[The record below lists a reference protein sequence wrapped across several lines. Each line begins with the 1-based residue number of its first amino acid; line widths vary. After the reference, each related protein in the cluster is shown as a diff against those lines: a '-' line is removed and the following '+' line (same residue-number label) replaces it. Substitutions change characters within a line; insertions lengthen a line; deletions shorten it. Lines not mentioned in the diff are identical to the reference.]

1 MSEMYKSLR
10 FRNVNTVTGLRTP
23 AAETDAFRLVD
34 FREGA
39 TNITNQF
46 QSADTAEAQARQAGD
61 TALQNSLNSAI
72 SQLEAAYR
80 AADTAEAQARQADIQ
95 ALVNGF
101 TPKDPVFTIL
111 NAPVALSGLT
121 VNTPSYNGAI
131 PTGARVLVVGQG
143 GDATTADVANGIYI
157 AANGAWSR
165 SSDADEGDEL
175 VRSILVPVENGT
187 DQFRNTIYF
196 LAQPQIFQ
204 DTVIGTTALR
214 FSRWLGTDTV
224 RADESTV
231 HREGN
236 VFSAI
241 LNATQLIA
249 GASGIELAPAF
260 IAQLR
265 DLSQA
270 TGLLDTNQ
278 IRNLM
283 GYITAITLNSF
294 AAPTAPV
301 TYADQRITN
310 LADPTAPQDG
320 VNQRTLTAA
329 VDSLNGAINNL
340 NQTLTTA
347 IQAQEDKDGY
357 FPLSG
362 GEVVDGDLVVNVVH
376 NKNSFKIMKEVIDT
390 TNGETIDTDFVRIMN
405 NGANNCRVIFRGHTT
420 IPAGQ
425 FALMVHRVA
434 AL

>member
-10 FRNVNTVTGLRTP
+10 FRNVNTVTELRTP
-23 AAETDAFRLVD
+23 AVDTDAFRLVD

-46 QSADTAEAQARQAGD
+46 QTADEEEAQAREDGDRTLQANFQ
-61 TALQNSLNSAI
+61 ASIAQM
-72 SQLEAAYR
+72 EAAYR
-80 AADTAEAQARQADIQ
+80 AADIAEAQARQADVQ
-95 ALVNGF
+95 SLVNGF
-101 TPKDPVFTIL
+101 SPKDPVFTLL

-121 VNTPSYNGAI
+121 VNTPSFSGAI
-131 PTGARVLVVGQG
+131 PAGSRVLVIGQG
-143 GDATTADVANGIYI
+143 GDAATADVANGIYI

-165 SSDADEGDEL
+165 STDADEGDEL
-175 VRSILVPVENGT
+175 VRSILVPVENGN
-187 DQFRNTIYF
+187 DAFRNTVYF

-204 DTVIGTTALR
+204 DTAIGTTALR
-214 FSRWLGTDTV
+214 FARWLGADTV

-241 LNATQLIA
+241 LNAAQLIA
-249 GASGIELAPAF
+249 GATGIELAPAF
-260 IAQLR
+260 IAELR
-265 DLSQA
+265 DLGQA

-301 TYADQRITN
+301 AYADQRITG

-329 VDSLNGAINNL
+329 VNSLNGAINNL
-340 NQTLTTA
+340 NQTLTAA
-347 IQAQEDKDGY
+347 IQDQEDKDGY

-362 GEVVDGDLVVNVVH
+362 GDIVDGDLVVNVTH
-376 NKNSFKIMKEVIDT
+376 NKNSFKIMKEVLDT
-390 TNGETIDTDFVRIMN
+390 TNGETIDTDFVRVMN
-405 NGANNCRVIFRGHTT
+405 NGANSCQVIFRGHTT

-434 AL
+434 D

>member
-46 QSADTAEAQARQAGD
+46 QTADEEEAQAREAGD
-61 TALQNSLNSAI
+61 NALQTSLDAAI
-72 SQLEAAYR
+72 AQMEAAYR
-80 AADTAEAQARQADIQ
+80 AADVAEAQARQADIQ
-95 ALVNGF
+95 SLVSGF
-101 TPKDPVFTIL
+101 TPKDPVFTVL

-121 VNTPSYNGAI
+121 VNTPSFSGTI
-131 PTGARVLVVGQG
+131 PAGSRVLVIGQG
-143 GDATTADVANGIYI
+143 GDAATADVANGIYI
-157 AANGAWSR
+157 AASGAWSR
-165 SSDADEGDEL
+165 SADADEGDEL

-187 DQFRNTIYF
+187 DAYRNTIYF
-196 LAQPQIFQ
+196 LTQPEIFQ
-204 DTVIGTTALR
+204 NTAIGTTALR
-214 FSRWLGTDTV
+214 FARWLGTDTV
-224 RADESTV
+224 RADEITI

-249 GASGIELAPAF
+249 GATGIELAPEF
-260 IAQLR
+260 ITQLR
-265 DLSQA
+265 DLDQA
-270 TGLLDTNQ
+270 TGLLDTAQ
-278 IRNLM
+278 IRDLM
-283 GYITAITLNSF
+283 GYITAVTLNSF

-329 VDSLNGAINNL
+329 VDSLNAAINNL
-340 NQTLTTA
+340 NQTLTTS
-347 IQAQEDKDGY
+347 IQDQEDKDGY
-357 FPLSG
+357 YPLSG
-362 GEVVDGDLVVNVVH
+362 GDVVDGDLVVTVQH
-376 NKNSFKIMKEVIDT
+376 NKGSFKIMKEVLDA
-390 TNGETIDTDFVRIMN
+390 TNGETVDTDFVRIMN
-405 NGANNCRVIFRGHTT
+405 NGANECRVIFRGHTT

-434 AL
+434 

>member
-23 AAETDAFRLVD
+23 AVDTDAFRLVD

-46 QSADTAEAQARQAGD
+46 QNADAAEAQARENGD
-61 TALQNSLNSAI
+61 TTLQNSLNTAI
-72 SQLEAAYR
+72 AQLEAAYQ

-95 ALVNGF
+95 SLVSGF

-121 VNTPSYNGAI
+121 VNTPSFNGSI
-131 PTGARVLVVGQG
+131 PAGSRVLVIGQG
-143 GDATTADVANGIYI
+143 GDAATADVANGIYI

-165 SSDADEGDEL
+165 STDADEGDEL

-187 DQFRNTIYF
+187 DAFRNTIYF
-196 LAQPQIFQ
+196 LAEPAIFR

-214 FSRWLGTDTV
+214 FSRWLGTENV
-224 RADESTV
+224 RADETTI

-236 VFSAI
+236 VFSTI

-265 DLSQA
+265 DLGQA
-270 TGLLDTNQ
+270 TGLLSTDQ
-278 IRNLM
+278 IRDLM
-283 GYITAITLNSF
+283 AYVTAITLNSF

-301 TYADQRITN
+301 AYADQRITN

-340 NQTLTTA
+340 NQTLTA
-347 IQAQEDKDGY
+347 SIQAQEDKDGY
-357 FPLSG
+357 YPLSG
-362 GEVVDGDLVVNVVH
+362 GDIVDGDLVVTVNH
-376 NKNSFKIMKEVIDT
+376 NKNSFKIMKEVIDA

-405 NGANNCRVIFRGHTT
+405 NGANECRVIFRGHTT
-420 IPAGQ
+420 IAAGQ

-434 AL
+434 A